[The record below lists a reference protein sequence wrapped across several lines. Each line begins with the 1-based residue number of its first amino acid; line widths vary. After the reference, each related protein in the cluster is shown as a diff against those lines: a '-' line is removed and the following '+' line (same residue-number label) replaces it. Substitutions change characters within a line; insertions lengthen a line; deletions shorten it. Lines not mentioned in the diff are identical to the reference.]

1 MLICTIATMR
11 SSTVHEYYQ
20 FPLLLFS
27 SPLVGL
33 GWQTWHC
40 KKQRWLV
47 QILISITL
55 IVSLLVL
62 TVDYWAV
69 ETRQRSI
76 WMPLAETIRRELPT
90 NARIVSITGSD
101 PTLLNL
107 ARRQG
112 WIIPSNELT
121 RERLKILRSHGAS
134 HLTGSVKWHN
144 TYTPIKEAEAQR
156 IKQLIQK
163 NDIQFADKS
172 EKTYLIPISNL
183 MP

>member
-27 SPLVGL
+27 CPLVGL

-40 KKQRWLV
+40 KKQRWMV
-47 QILISITL
+47 QIVISVTL

-62 TVDYWAV
+62 TIDYWAV
-69 ETRQRSI
+69 EKRQSSI
-76 WMPLAETIRRELPT
+76 WMPLAETIRRELPP

-121 RERLKILRSHGAS
+121 HEQLKIFRSHGAS

-144 TYTPIKEAEAQR
+144 TYTPTQESEEQNIN
-156 IKQLIQK
+156 QLIQT
-163 NDIQFADKS
+163 NGIQFTDKS
-172 EKTYLIPISNL
+172 KKTYLIPIDNL
-183 MP
+183 IP

>member
-33 GWQTWHC
+33 GWQTWNC
-40 KKQRWLV
+40 KQQRWVV
-47 QILISITL
+47 QIVLSVTIIM
-55 IVSLLVL
+55 SLVVL

-76 WMPLAETIRRELPT
+76 WMPLAESIRRELPT
-90 NARIVSITGSD
+90 NARIVSVTGSD

-121 RERLKILRSHGAS
+121 RKHLQILRSHGAS
-134 HLTGSVKWHN
+134 HLTGSIKWHN
-144 TYTPIKEAEAQR
+144 TYTPTKETEAQR
-156 IKQLIQK
+156 INQLIQTK
-163 NDIQFADKS
+163 DIHFVDKS
-172 EKTYLIPISNL
+172 KKTYLIPISDL
-183 MP
+183 IP

>member
-1 MLICTIATMR
+1 M
-11 SSTVHEYYQ
+11 
-20 FPLLLFS
+20 
-27 SPLVGL
+27 
-33 GWQTWHC
+33 
-40 KKQRWLV
+40 V
-47 QILISITL
+47 QIFISVAL

-76 WMPLAETIRRELPT
+76 WVPLAESIRRELPT

-121 RERLKILRSHGAS
+121 RERLQILRSHGAS
-134 HLTGSVKWHN
+134 HLTGSIKWHN
-144 TYTPIKEAEAQR
+144 TYTRTNKNEEQR
-156 IKQLIQK
+156 INQIIQT
-163 NDIQFADKS
+163 NGIQFIDKS

-183 MP
+183 IP